1 MNKRYDWAKK
11 YIEQK
16 VNLSKF
22 YQFFAVHDK
31 ILPDYRL
38 LYADLTIPVC
48 RRTSRSS
55 GRAPEL
61 GIILVNLG
69 RRDPLHSLFVDLKFV
84 LHFFHI
90 GLILRST
97 HPIIVSQYTQEEL

>member
-1 MNKRYDWAKK
+1 MLKT
-11 YIEQK
+11 
-16 VNLSKF
+16 
-22 YQFFAVHDK
+22 DK

-61 GIILVNLG
+61 GIIFVKLG
-69 RRDPLHSLFVDLKFV
+69 RRMLQQNILNDFMFV
-84 LHFFHI
+84 LQYFLN
-90 GLILRST
+90 GTETEYPST
-97 HPIIVSQYTQEEL
+97 GNCRYNEEEL